1 MQKEMSNISKA
12 VEILRNNQKEIV
24 QIGKHNNR
32 RMTLMRSSVD
42 WIQPRKELI
51 SLRTYKQ
58 KFSKLKYKEKKRKRK
73 RKSATDY
80 LSSMGEFSKAVI
92 KT

>member
-73 RKSATDY
+73 SATDY